1 LRITVI
7 SNWHYPQPSVAAKLI
22 LQKNMNTKTYLIT
35 GGTTGIGLATAQ
47 LLSAEGA
54 KVIVTGRNPE
64 TLASAKKILSG
75 VTVHASD
82 SGDLAAAQALG
93 DEVKTFADHLDG
105 AFLNAAIGT
114 IGPFD
119 AETPKNYD
127 DMFNVNV
134 RGLYFQ
140 LQSLLPLLSKP
151 SSVVF
156 TSSIAGSVAFAGT
169 SIYSAAKAAVISL
182 GKTLA
187 VELAP
192 RGIRVNVLSPGPIDT
207 PMPKKMGLPADQL
220 KGFEETMVAKSLLK
234 RRGTSDEV
242 ARAARFLLSEDSS
255 YITGTE
261 LIIDGGFRL
270 T

>member
-1 LRITVI
+1 M
-7 SNWHYPQPSVAAKLI
+7 S
-22 LQKNMNTKTYLIT
+22 TKTILIT

-47 LLSAEGA
+47 HLSAEGA

-64 TLASAKKILSG
+64 TLASAKKTLNDA
-75 VTVHASD
+75 VVLRSD

-93 DEVKTFADHLDG
+93 EEIKTFTDHLDG
-105 AFLNAAIGT
+105 AFLNAGIGT

-119 AETPKNYD
+119 AATPDNYD

-134 RGLYFQ
+134 RGPYFQ
-140 LQSLLPLLSKP
+140 LQSLLPLLGNP

-156 TSSIAGSVAFAGT
+156 TSSIAGSTAFAGT
-169 SIYSAAKAAVISL
+169 SIYSATKAAVISL

-207 PMPKKMGLPADQL
+207 PMVKKTGLPADQL
-220 KGFEETMVAKSLLK
+220 KGFEEMIVAKSLLK

-242 ARAARFLLSEDSS
+242 ARGARFLLSEDSS
-255 YITGTE
+255 NITGTE
-261 LIIDGGFRL
+261 LIIDGGVRL
-270 T
+270 N

>member
-1 LRITVI
+1 M
-7 SNWHYPQPSVAAKLI
+7 S
-22 LQKNMNTKTYLIT
+22 TKTILIT

-47 LLSAEGA
+47 LLSAAGV

-64 TLASAKKILSG
+64 TLASAKRTLSDA
-75 VTVHASD
+75 VVLRSD

-105 AFLNAAIGT
+105 AFLNAGIGT
-114 IGPFD
+114 FAPFD
-119 AETPKNYD
+119 AATPNDYD

-140 LQSLLPLLSKP
+140 LQSLLPLLGNQ

-156 TSSIAGSVAFAGT
+156 TSSIAGSIAFAGS
-169 SIYSAAKAAVISL
+169 SIYSATKAAVISL

-207 PMPKKMGLPADQL
+207 PIIKKMGLPADQL
-220 KGFEETMVAKSLLK
+220 KGFEETIVAKSLLK
-234 RRGTSDEV
+234 RWGTSDEV

-255 YITGTE
+255 NITGTE
-261 LIIDGGFRL
+261 LIIDGGVRL
-270 T
+270 N

>member
-1 LRITVI
+1 M
-7 SNWHYPQPSVAAKLI
+7 S
-22 LQKNMNTKTYLIT
+22 TKTILIT

-47 LLSAEGA
+47 HLSAEGA
-54 KVIVTGRNPE
+54 KVIVTGRNLE
-64 TLASAKKILSG
+64 TLASAKKTLNDA
-75 VTVHASD
+75 VVLRSD

-93 DEVKTFADHLDG
+93 EEIKTFTDHLDG
-105 AFLNAAIGT
+105 AFLNAGIGT

-119 AETPKNYD
+119 AATPDNYE

-134 RGLYFQ
+134 RGPYFQ
-140 LQSLLPLLSKP
+140 LQSLLPLLGNP

-156 TSSIAGSVAFAGT
+156 TSSIAGSTAFAGT
-169 SIYSAAKAAVISL
+169 SIYSATKAAVISL

-207 PMPKKMGLPADQL
+207 PMVKKTGLPADQL
-220 KGFEETMVAKSLLK
+220 KGFEEMIVAKSLLK

-242 ARAARFLLSEDSS
+242 ARGARFLLSEDSS
-255 YITGTE
+255 NITGTE
-261 LIIDGGFRL
+261 LIIDGGVRL
-270 T
+270 N

>member
-1 LRITVI
+1 
-7 SNWHYPQPSVAAKLI
+7 
-22 LQKNMNTKTYLIT
+22 MNIKTILIT

-47 LLSAEGA
+47 LLSAQGA

-64 TLASAKKILSG
+64 TLASAKKALTG
-75 VTVHASD
+75 VVVLPSD

-93 DEVKTFADHLDG
+93 EQIKTFADHLDG
-105 AFLNAAIGT
+105 AFLNAGIAT
-114 IGPFD
+114 FGPFD
-119 AETPKNYD
+119 AATPRNYD

-140 LQSLLPLLSKP
+140 LQSLLPLLGDP

-156 TSSIAGSVAFAGT
+156 TSSIAGSVALAGA
-169 SIYSAAKAAVISL
+169 SIYSATKAAVISL

-192 RGIRVNVLSPGPIDT
+192 RGVRVNVLSPGPIDT
-207 PMPKKMGLPADQL
+207 PIIKKVGLAADQQ
-220 KGFEETMVAKSLLK
+220 KAFEETIVAKSLLK
-234 RRGTSDEV
+234 RFGTSDEV

-255 YITGTE
+255 NITGTE
-261 LIIDGGFRL
+261 LIIDGGVRL
-270 T
+270 N